1 MSTVQGIADA
11 IASWKY
17 DLSDEIRT
25 QDQIGGA
32 LKAAN
37 IPFDREVKLTDSD
50 RIDFMCG
57 TVGLEV
63 KLKGQARAIFRQIQR
78 YSASPRVTQIIVVTA
93 RTLGMPKSVGGK
105 PVHVLALGRTML

>member
-1 MSTVQGIADA
+1 MTPES
-11 IASWKY
+11 IASAIMQWKY
-17 DLSDEIRT
+17 DLSDEMRT

-37 IPFDREVKLTDSD
+37 IKFDREVKLSDSD

-63 KLKGQARAIFRQIQR
+63 KLKGQARAIYRQVQR
-78 YSASPRVTQIIVVTA
+78 YTGSSKVTHVIVVTA
-93 RTLGMPKSVGGK
+93 RTLGMPKTVGGK
-105 PVHVLALGRTML
+105 PVYVLSLGRAML